1 MAWFLSYILSVGLS
15 LLVGY
20 GVLVMAMG
28 RPTARRQMNHALP
41 WIVIGIAIA
50 FASAFIAVWKQSGWS
65 FIHLAYIISASL
77 WLVSWPMRKRKAG
90 SLQLNVGHTWH
101 NRMLFWLGI
110 AEFAIAA
117 IITGVSWVTLTA
129 VANSSTEV
137 AQLSLKVA
145 FWWVLATFIFSLGL
159 NKLELRDNGLCF
171 LYNFIPWQRMKSY
184 TWDTNYANIL
194 VIQIQ
199 PRFVF
204 LPASMNIKVPE
215 QHRDAID
222 RVIQTYIPGSP
233 PDSLALS

>member
-20 GVLVMAMG
+20 GLLVKAMG
-28 RPTARRQMNHALP
+28 QSAARRQMSHALP
-41 WIVIGIAIA
+41 WIVLGFAIA
-50 FASAFIAVWKQSGWS
+50 FTSAFTAVWKQSVWS
-65 FIHLAYIISASL
+65 FIHLAYIISVSL
-77 WLVSWPMRKRKAG
+77 WLLIWPVRKRKAG
-90 SLQLNVGHTWH
+90 SLQLNVGRTWH
-101 NRMLFWLGI
+101 NRMLFWIGI

-117 IITGVSWVTLTA
+117 MITWIAWLTLTE
-129 VANSSTEV
+129 VANSSIEV

-145 FWWVLATFIFSLGL
+145 FWWVLAAFIFALGL

-184 TWDTNYANIL
+184 TWDTNYPNIL
-194 VIQIQ
+194 VIQIH

-204 LPASMNIKVPE
+204 LPASMNIRVPE

-222 RVIQTYIPGSP
+222 RVVQTYIPCSP